1 MDAFKDALLAI
12 IQGLILDFDARVT
25 QAQSILG
32 LNPQAQFPGAY
43 GVAQNFSKIMAVTGA
58 SVLAIFYLIDLI
70 KTAVRFENIRFEAII
85 GVMVKLAIAKS
96 AMDIVP
102 DFMLAMVQTGSGW
115 AMQANGLGGLNSA
128 TFMNSVGNVMVT
140 IFQDSTWYQA
150 LALSVSMMILFLG
163 VNVCGI
169 LIVVMAYARAFE
181 IILYIAVAPLP
192 FSFMLMD
199 NGQVAKRFAL
209 QFAGVLLQ
217 GALMSIIIQMYFT
230 FGQDLISQL
239 PTPGVNTDVWAVA
252 TALTSQMLLGVLVL
266 VASIMKSGSLSK
278 QMLSA

>member
-12 IQGLILDFDARVT
+12 ISGLILDFDVRV
-25 QAQSILG
+25 QEALNILS
-32 LNPQAQFPGAY
+32 LNPQAQFATVY
-43 GVAQNFSKIMAVTGA
+43 TAAETFSGVMAVTGA
-58 SVLAIFYLIDLI
+58 SILAVFYLIELI
-70 KTAVRFENIRFEAII
+70 KTAIRFDNIRFEAII
-85 GVMVKLAIAKS
+85 GVVVKFAVAKG
-96 AMDIVP
+96 AMDMVP
-102 DFMLAMVQTGSGW
+102 DIMLDLAQMGAGW
-115 AMQANGLGGLNSA
+115 VTQANSGVASI
-128 TFMNSVGNVMVT
+128 TFMNSVNNVMT
-140 IFQDSTWYQA
+140 QIFASADWYQA

-181 IILYIAVAPLP
+181 IILYIGVAPLP

-217 GALMSIIIQMYFT
+217 GALMVFIINMYFGL
-230 FGQDLISQL
+230 GQDLIAAL
-239 PTPGVNTDVWAVA
+239 PAAGGDVWAVA
-252 TALTSQMLLGVLVL
+252 TALSSQMLMGVLVL
-266 VASIMKSGSLSK
+266 VASVMKSGTLAK